1 MRSIAF
7 ALALMLAAVPAVQ
20 AQQTQA
26 LPADHPVAQTEQ
38 LVASGSAPAP
48 NLRPVDAPVG
58 FARSDAALETVEF
71 NRAAEERAA
80 LQDPSARN
88 ILAIVGAVVI
98 VVALIVLLK

>member
-1 MRSIAF
+1 MRSIVF
-7 ALALMLAAVPAVQ
+7 ALALTLAAVPVLQ

-26 LPADHPVAQTEQ
+26 APADHPVVQTQQ
-38 LVASGSAPAP
+38 LAASASAPTL

-58 FARSDAALETVEF
+58 FARSDAAVETVES

-80 LQDPSARN
+80 FQDPSARN
-88 ILAIVGAVVI
+88 ILAIIGAVVV